1 MYTDLMIINTKEQL
15 TFVCHRCG
23 ECCNLEHRKNC
34 WLNSNINEGQKTQL
48 EEQRQQYSNEKGCR
62 MLVFEGNWA
71 TCLVQKL
78 FGFEAKPK
86 ACQESPFGVPQN
98 FCYWYK
104 EHILGMQD
112 E

>member
-1 MYTDLMIINTKEQL
+1 
-15 TFVCHRCG
+15 
-23 ECCNLEHRKNC
+23 
-34 WLNSNINEGQKTQL
+34 
-48 EEQRQQYSNEKGCR
+48 